1 MYRLIIADDERI
13 VLNGIK
19 NTIDWESL
27 GIKVVAWA
35 QDGEEFYRKA
45 VEYTPD
51 IALVDIR
58 MPGMD
63 GLTAIGKLRP
73 LLENCQFIIFT
84 AYEDF
89 AYAKRALELGV
100 MAYITKPVLKN
111 EVIEKV
117 QMAVRRLED
126 RRRLRR
132 EDSSQ
137 TAAIDQIKRYM
148 RAHVD
153 SDYSLMDVAE
163 YMQMNPAYLSRYFK
177 EKTQETF
184 LEYDK
189 RIKMERAKELLW
201 TTNMKT
207 YEIANQLG
215 YKSSQHFSRIFKEY
229 NGCTPMEYR
238 QRRNL

>member
-27 GIKVVAWA
+27 GIQVVAWA

-89 AYAKRALELGV
+89 AYAKRALELC
-100 MAYITKPVLKN
+100 I
-111 EVIEKV
+111 
-117 QMAVRRLED
+117 
-126 RRRLRR
+126 LR
-132 EDSSQ
+132 S
-137 TAAIDQIKRYM
+137 
-148 RAHVD
+148 RAD
-153 SDYSLMDVAE
+153 SDAFQSGRYAEHNGRPKTLKKVA
-163 YMQMNPAYLSRYFK
+163 
-177 EKTQETF
+177 
-184 LEYDK
+184 
-189 RIKMERAKELLW
+189 
-201 TTNMKT
+201 
-207 YEIANQLG
+207 
-215 YKSSQHFSRIFKEY
+215 
-229 NGCTPMEYR
+229 
-238 QRRNL
+238 